1 MGGALSRLD
10 RLAPMRV
17 LVSGGAGY
25 IGSHTVVQLVAAG
38 HDVVIVDNF
47 ANSKPTVVGR
57 LESLTGTHLPVH
69 SFDLLDQDKVERL
82 FAQEPID
89 AVIHFAGLKSVGES
103 VEKPLEYY
111 ENNIGSTF
119 SLVRA
124 MRRHNVHKLVFSSS
138 ATVYGVSEPPFTED
152 MPTGASNRYGWTK
165 VMIEQILRDVA
176 LADPS
181 WRIALLR
188 YFNPVG
194 AHESGTIGEDP
205 QGVPNNLMPFVAQ
218 VAVGRREKLR
228 IFGGD
233 YPTPDG
239 TALRD
244 FIHVEDLAAG
254 ILRPST
260 SSARPRRLCRRGTS
274 APASRTSVLE
284 VVHAF
289 GRAAGRELPYEI
301 VERRPGDLPCRLRR
315 PQPRPRGARLAREA
329 DIDDMCVDSWRW
341 QSQNPE
347 GYPRRLRAPR
357 QTAVCRW
364 AAPSAAHP
372 GRGPR
377 PPRVAVPRGWRLT
390 RGSIARHPRPPPR
403 GWGPPTLGTARRP
416 GSPPGAGV
424 SAS

>member
-1 MGGALSRLD
+1 
-10 RLAPMRV
+10 MRV

-103 VEKPLEYY
+103 VAKPLEYY

-152 MPTGASNRYGWTK
+152 MPTGASNPYGWTK

-218 VAVGRREKLR
+218 VAVGRREKVR

-244 FIHVEDLAAG
+244 YIHVEDLAAG
-254 ILRPST
+254 HLAALDKLGKTEAPVST
-260 SSARPRRLCRRGTS
+260 WNLGTGVG
-274 APASRTSVLE
+274 TSVLE

-289 GRAAGRELPYEI
+289 GRAVGRELPYEI
-301 VERRPGDLPCRLRR
+301 VERRPGDLPAAYAD
-315 PQPRPRGARLAREA
+315 PSLAHEELGWRA
-329 DIDDMCVDSWRW
+329 KRDIDDMCADSWRW

-347 GYPRRLRAPR
+347 GYPDA
-357 QTAVCRW
+357 
-364 AAPSAAHP
+364 
-372 GRGPR
+372 
-377 PPRVAVPRGWRLT
+377 
-390 RGSIARHPRPPPR
+390 
-403 GWGPPTLGTARRP
+403 
-416 GSPPGAGV
+416 
-424 SAS
+424 